1 MFISKLVAPIV
12 TLILC
17 LGEGSIVEAGLS
29 ASAFAAYQFDYII
42 VGGGTAGL
50 VVANRLSANPHI
62 KVGVLEAG
70 ANAIDEEVI
79 YMPGKVGWAVGGQYD
94 WNFETVEQTVLNNRK
109 LGWSRGKAL
118 GGSSAINFFVWMRGN
133 KPDYDA
139 WAALGNSGW
148 DFNSM
153 VPYFKKPETFH
164 EPTPLDASTFKLDY
178 VTADHGDSG
187 PINTCYSNTYG
198 GSHQYW
204 HDTLNSLGVPARD
217 TFNGSNWGVWT
228 GLTSVNPG
236 NPGNR
241 TRSYSASQ
249 YWAPYANRPNFHVL
263 TGAMVRKVVI
273 QSVGGHQTATGVV
286 FTHGGVDYTVNAAS
300 EVILSA
306 GTVQSPQ
313 ILELSG
319 VGNPTVLNAS
329 NIPLKVNSPKV
340 GENLQD
346 RIMTVM
352 LYEIDPS
359 VENQDVLQSDDED
372 VIEEIRDQ
380 YFHNQTGPLTV
391 LPTDF
396 AYVPLHYFM
405 NSSYVTYLRGLVTGT
420 DDRTN
425 NIKSKLEWAPNH
437 GSMEFVFDPNQLFP
451 MVTPEPGKKY
461 GTVFQMLQYPFSTGS
476 IHIPPAVGGVSPTSD
491 IHPIID
497 PKYYE
502 GDGVV
507 DMLTMAEGQ
516 KFADSLARTSPLS
529 SIIVK
534 RLVPPEPAP
543 GTETDWLQYVK
554 DTTVSDWHPIG
565 TCAMGGTGGISKGVV
580 DEKLKVYGVKGLRVV
595 DASIIPIQISSHLQG
610 TVYAIAEKGAH
621 MILQDFECKRRRRRG
636 RKCRHH

>member
-12 TLILC
+12 TLFLC
-17 LGEGSIVEAGLS
+17 LGEGNVVEALS
-29 ASAFAAYQFDYII
+29 ASAFAAYPFDYII

-70 ANAIDEEVI
+70 ASGLDDPLI
-79 YMPGKVGWAVGGQYD
+79 YTPGKVGWAVGTSYD
-94 WNFETVEQTVLNNRK
+94 WNFETTEQTILNDRK

-118 GGSSAINFFVWMRGN
+118 GGSSAINFYVWMRGN

-139 WAALGNSGW
+139 WANLGNAGW

-153 VPYFKKPETFH
+153 IPYFKKPETFH
-164 EPTPLDASTFKLDY
+164 EPSPSDATNFRLSY
-178 VTADHGDSG
+178 VTGDHGSTG
-187 PINTCYSNTYG
+187 PIDTCYSIKYG

-204 HDTLNSLGVPARD
+204 HDTLNNLGIPDRD
-217 TFNGSNWGVWT
+217 TFGGSNWGVWT
-228 GLTSVNPG
+228 GLTSVNPL
-236 NPGNR
+236 NR
-241 TRSYSASQ
+241 TRSYSASA
-249 YWAPYANRPNFHVL
+249 YYRPFAYRSNLHVL
-263 TGAMVRKVVI
+263 TNAMVRKVVI
-273 QSVGGHQTATGVV
+273 QNVGGHQTATGVV

-313 ILELSG
+313 LLELSG
-319 VGNPTVLNAS
+319 VGNPTVLSAAG
-329 NIPLKVNSPKV
+329 IPLKVNSPKV

-359 VENQDVLQSDDED
+359 VENQDPLQDPVQLADLEDE
-372 VIEEIRDQ
+372 
-380 YFHNQTGPLTV
+380 YYTNHTGLLTV

-405 NSSYVTYLRGLVTGT
+405 NETYVNHLRTLVSGS
-420 DDRTN
+420 DARTN
-425 NIKSKLEWAPNH
+425 NIKSKLNH
-437 GSMEFVFDPNQLFP
+437 TLNLGSMEFVFDPNQLFP
-451 MVTPEPGKKY
+451 IITPEPGKKY
-461 GTVFQMLQYPFSTGS
+461 ATVFQMLQYPFSTGS
-476 IHIPPAVGGVSPTSD
+476 IHIPPAVGVVSPTSD
-491 IHPIID
+491 DHPIID

-502 GDGVV
+502 GDGQI
-507 DMLTMAEGQ
+507 DMYTMAEGQ
-516 KFADSLARTSPLS
+516 KFADSIARESPLS

-534 RLVPPEPAP
+534 RVVPPEPAP

-565 TCAMGGTGGISKGVV
+565 TCAMGGTGGIADGVV
-580 DEKLKVYGVKGLRVV
+580 DEKLKVYGVKRLRVV

-610 TVYAIAEKGAH
+610 TVYAIAEKGAA
-621 MILQDFECKRRRRRG
+621 MILDDFECKRRRRRG
-636 RKCRHH
+636 RR